1 MAPVYL
7 QGHVGVSKRNERA
20 IRKLL
25 QRREVTDGDDAD
37 FSAHAELSAKVRRG
51 QSNRIL
57 FRVGLLKREQRK
69 AMKPDM

>member
-1 MAPVYL
+1 M
-7 QGHVGVSKRNERA
+7 SKRNERA

-37 FSAHAELSAKVRRG
+37 FSANAELSAESDEVRA
-51 QSNRIL
+51 SESCSAL
-57 FRVGLLKREQRK
+57 ASKREQRK